1 MKNSVRRRQSGLAAG
16 LAALAITAGLTAAP
30 AQAADKIKYI
40 ALGDSYAAGQGAGAY
55 QDACYRSD
63 NSYSELAA
71 EDKAVKLVVN
81 AACSGKTTWDVV
93 NTQLRQLNKSTE
105 LVTITA
111 GGNNIGFGDII
122 NYCGVVLA
130 QLPPD
135 PKCGGALEQA
145 EIQLQ
150 SGQLK
155 SDLVT
160 MIQSVRAAAPNAKI
174 VVTGYPYL
182 LDPIPAGMTDPAA
195 QFIYTATNLA
205 DRLDDTIDAAAKEAD
220 AAAAGDPKVQYVDVR
235 TVFLGHGALS
245 PQPWINL
252 GTAPDGFH
260 PNAAGYQAYF
270 KALSGSGV
278 YSVP

>member
-1 MKNSVRRRQSGLAAG
+1 MPKEGLPGPSPPPGCRVA
-16 LAALAITAGLTAAP
+16 LLSAALNPGAARHFRGQKDEEFSTTAAVGSRSRARRLGNHRWFNGRP

-130 QLPPD
+130 QLPPA
-135 PKCGGALEQA
+135 PKCGGALEQS
-145 EIQLQ
+145 EY
-150 SGQLK
+150 SF
-155 SDLVT
+155 
-160 MIQSVRAAAPNAKI
+160 RAA
-174 VVTGYPYL
+174 
-182 LDPIPAGMTDPAA
+182 
-195 QFIYTATNLA
+195 
-205 DRLDDTIDAAAKEAD
+205 
-220 AAAAGDPKVQYVDVR
+220 
-235 TVFLGHGALS
+235 S
-245 PQPWINL
+245 
-252 GTAPDGFH
+252 
-260 PNAAGYQAYF
+260 
-270 KALSGSGV
+270 
-278 YSVP
+278 